1 MTTPLNLAPISTST
15 LIELHNQISRELK
28 LRQHSGSKQSGDYS
42 RALEAIINAGPNG
55 IKYTTLRSVSRAMRR
70 SFESGIPL
78 PSELARAGVTVE
90 KVGKGLRY
98 YAPTF

>member
-1 MTTPLNLAPISTST
+1 MPAGINLKPISTPT
-15 LIELHNQISRELK
+15 LIELRNQISLELK
-28 LRQHSGSKQSGDYS
+28 TRQRQPGDNS
-42 RALEAIINAGPNG
+42 RALEAISNAGPNG
-55 IKYTTLRSVSRAMRR
+55 ITYTTLRSVSRAMRR